1 MELNGQ
7 FNNRYYQKEIEMEI
21 KNLDYHED
29 RWLEGNWNSQELI
42 DFEDDIIKHW
52 ENGEISGPIHLSN
65 GNEKELIK
73 IFTKIDI
80 GDYVFSTWRSHYHAL
95 LHGVDPS
102 ILKQKILDG
111 KSITIVDKESNFYS
125 SAIVTGTLPIA
136 LGVAKAI
143 KMDKKQEGQKVWV
156 FLGDMA
162 FESGIFYEVH
172 KYARNYDLPLYFVV
186 EDNGVSTNTPTLD
199 TWNGIQREI
208 PEDVIYYKYK
218 SKFPHYGTGKWVVF

>member
-1 MELNGQ
+1 
-7 FNNRYYQKEIEMEI
+7 MEI
-21 KNLDYHED
+21 KNLDYHKTVWD
-29 RWLEGNWNSQELI
+29 GGNWAKEDLI
-42 DFEDDIIKHW
+42 KFEDDIISHW
-52 ENGEISGPIHLSN
+52 EKGEIRGPIHLSN
-65 GNEKELIK
+65 GNEDELIK
-73 IFTKIDI
+73 IFEKISPTDW
-80 GDYVFSTWRSHYHAL
+80 VFSTWRSHYHAL
-95 LHGVDPS
+95 LHGVEPEK
-102 ILKQKILDG
+102 LKQMILDG

-136 LGVAKAI
+136 LGVAKSL
-143 KMDKKQEGQKVWV
+143 KMSTKRTDRDTKVWV